1 MAAAN
6 PFEVLRLDPAASEE
20 EIVRQ
25 AGRLRQ
31 RETDEA
37 HLAHIRQA
45 VQALTARPEER
56 RLLALLTHPRPEYTV
71 ALLDRFAAAFR
82 RPPTPTAAHTAC
94 PDLDSEEFLSLL
106 LSQAVEELEQPA
118 TPFEPVPATEDAG
131 EIARQLA
138 EAVWQSLIWD
148 ARA

>member
-1 MAAAN
+1 MASVN
-6 PFEVLRLDPAASEE
+6 PFEVLRLDPGASEE

-25 AGRLRQ
+25 GGRLRQ

-37 HLAHIRQA
+37 HLARIRQA
-45 VQALTARPEER
+45 VQALTARPEDR
-56 RLLALLTHPRPEYTV
+56 RLLALLTHPRPAYMAAV
-71 ALLDRFAAAFR
+71 LDRLAAAFR
-82 RPPTPTAAHTAC
+82 RPPTPVDTAS
-94 PDLDSEEFLSLL
+94 PELDCEEFLNLL
-106 LSQAVEELEQPA
+106 LAQEMEELEQQA

>member
-1 MAAAN
+1 MSVAN
-6 PFEVLRLDPAASEE
+6 PYEVLRLDPAASEE

-37 HLAHIRQA
+37 QLARMRQA

-56 RLLALLTHPRPEYTV
+56 RLLALLTHPRPEYSTP
-71 ALLDRFAAAFR
+71 ALDRLAAAFR
-82 RPPTPTAAHTAC
+82 RPPTPAGSGAPCPGLAA
-94 PDLDSEEFLSLL
+94 EEFLRLL
-106 LSQAVEELEQPA
+106 LYLAGEELEQPA
-118 TPFEPVPATEDAG
+118 TPFEPVSSTEEAD
-131 EIARQLA
+131 EISRQLA
-138 EAVWQSLIWD
+138 EAIWQSLVWD